1 MNKTIAAALGK
12 ACEDDF
18 LRAWPDSL
26 VDYLNRSFNPD
37 AEWVRAY
44 RDRYRDRT
52 DSLFRR
58 DDRILRRLG
67 GEQKHVRALVDS
79 LLESAQPE
87 RVVEKLNEE
96 LERVRVTP
104 SLWLRSEMGLEAGPG
119 GSPFALRWIGW
130 NRQLPHA
137 QQALVDL
144 ARLYGSAEWQSLRK
158 CANCGT
164 YFLAGLY
171 RRKKYCKNR
180 CMWLAGQRRYRS
192 RQTEAEREARRISER
207 ERKRMRRRLG

>member
-1 MNKTIAAALGK
+1 MSKTLAEVIGK
-12 ACEDDF
+12 ACEDAF

-26 VDYLNRSFNPD
+26 VHYLNMSFHPD

-44 RDRYRDRT
+44 RDRYRDWA
-52 DSLFRR
+52 DSLFRG
-58 DDRILRRLG
+58 DNGILRRLRR
-67 GEQKHVRALVDS
+67 EQKHVRALVDS

-87 RVVEKLNEE
+87 RVVEKLNEK

-104 SLWLRSEMGLEAGPG
+104 SLLLRSEMGLEAGPG

-180 CMWLAGQRRYRS
+180 CMWLAAQRRYRS
-192 RQTEAEREARRISER
+192 QQTEAQREAHRASER
-207 ERKRMRRRLG
+207 ERKRLRRSLG

>member
-1 MNKTIAAALGK
+1 MSKTIAAVLGK

-26 VDYLNRSFNPD
+26 VDYLNRSFASD

-44 RDRYRDRT
+44 RDRYRNSAA
-52 DSLFRR
+52 SLFRG
-58 DDRILRRLG
+58 DRQILGLLRR
-67 GEQKHVRALVDS
+67 QQARVRALVDS
-79 LLESAQPE
+79 LLQSAQPK
-87 RVVEKLNEE
+87 RVAEALNEE

-104 SLWLRSEMGLEAGPG
+104 SLWLRSEMGLKAGPG

-144 ARLYGSAEWQSLRK
+144 ARLYGSAQWQSLRK
-158 CANCGT
+158 CGNCGT
-164 YFLAGLY
+164 YFLAGFY
-171 RRKKYCKNR
+171 RRKKYCSNR
-180 CMWLAGQRRYRS
+180 CMWLAGQRRHRS
-192 RQTEAEREARRISER
+192 KQTESERETRRAWER
-207 ERKRMRRRLG
+207 ERKRERRRLE